1 MRPRFAVLLAVLA
14 GPTALAPARAAVL
27 TMGVGQDFTTLAD
40 AIAAAAPGDTIQ
52 VLAGTYVDQTA
63 TIDKP
68 LTIQGIGGTPV
79 FTQSTGT
86 DLANLK
92 GFLVVNADATID
104 NLAFT
109 GAAVSDANG
118 SNGAGIRYQG
128 GNLVVRNSIF
138 TGNQD
143 GILATPGT
151 AGTGTLTVQ
160 ASLFQGN
167 GVASGALAGFEHAIY
182 ATQLA
187 LLTVTDSTFQGTQ
200 VGHDIKSRAAAT
212 VITGNY
218 LDDGLTGTTSYAI
231 DLANGGVATIAG
243 NTIAQGSDTQNWS
256 MIAYAAE
263 GLVYADNALTV
274 QGNLFS
280 NSNADGSIG
289 VNNFA
294 DTVTADVSCN
304 AFSGVA
310 TLTTGPAALQGNASG
325 TSLPACA
332 VPEPA
337 SLALLL
343 GGLAGLTVLRRGRL
357 SKMAWYR

>member
-1 MRPRFAVLLAVLA
+1 MRLRFAVLLAALA
-14 GPTALAPARAAVL
+14 GPAALAPAQAAVL
-27 TMGVGQDFTTLAD
+27 TMGVGQSFTTLAD
-40 AIAAAAPGDTIQ
+40 AIAAASPGDTIQ

-63 TIDKP
+63 TVDKP
-68 LTIQGIGGTPV
+68 LIVQGIGGTPV
-79 FTQSTGT
+79 FTQSAGAE
-86 DLANLK
+86 LANRK
-92 GFLVVNADATID
+92 GFLIVNTDATID
-104 NLAFT
+104 NLAFS
-109 GAAVSDANG
+109 GASVSDADG

-138 TGNQD
+138 SGNQD
-143 GILATPGT
+143 GILATPDV
-151 AGTGTLTVQ
+151 AGTGSLTVQ

-167 GVASGALAGFEHAIY
+167 GVAGGALAGFEHAIY

-187 LLTVTDSTFQGTQ
+187 LLTVTDSSFQGTQ
-200 VGHDIKSRAAAT
+200 VGHDIKSRAAVT
-212 VITGNY
+212 VISGNY

-231 DLANGGVATIAG
+231 DVPNGGVATITG
-243 NTIAQGSDTQNWS
+243 NTIAQGPDTQNWS

-274 QGNLFS
+274 QGNRFS
-280 NSNADGSIG
+280 NSNPDGSIG

-294 DTVTADVSCN
+294 DTVIADVSCN

-310 TLTTGPAALQGNASG
+310 TLATGPAVLQGNATG
-325 TSLPACA
+325 TSLPACV

-337 SLALLL
+337 SLALMLV
-343 GGLAGLTVLRRGRL
+343 GVAGLTVLRRDRL